1 MKLNNTTAK
10 KLKRDFP
17 IFKNNPGLIYLDS
30 AATSQRPEIV
40 IRAVDNFIR
49 KENANISRGV
59 YTLAEKATEDY
70 EQSRK
75 SVAKFINAHHE
86 EIVFTKNATEAINLF
101 SYTLKSISPREKN
114 EILLTEMEHHSNLVP
129 WQQMVKR
136 ENMELKFIKVKGDFT
151 LDLEDAK
158 NKITDKTAIL
168 SFAHVSN
175 VLGTINPVKELIKI
189 ARQKNK
195 EIITIVDGAQ
205 SVQNIKIDVKKLDCD
220 FLVFSGH
227 KMLGP
232 TGVGILYGK
241 KELLEKMKPFN
252 FGGGM
257 IKKVTLKDAE
267 WANTPYKFEAG
278 TQNIV
283 EVIALSEAIK
293 YIENIGLENIHEWEE
308 ELTDYVIKKMRE
320 IPEIEIYHPKEKSA
334 GIISFNLSGV
344 HPHDIAS
351 LLNDYK
357 ICVRA
362 GHHCAMPLMEKL
374 KIPHGGTCRIS
385 FYIYNTFEDIDR
397 LVEALKEINK
407 KFNK

>member
-344 HPHDIAS
+344 PPHDIAS

>member
-205 SVQNIKIDVKKLDCD
+205 SVQNIKIDVKK
-220 FLVFSGH
+220 
-227 KMLGP
+227 
-232 TGVGILYGK
+232 
-241 KELLEKMKPFN
+241 
-252 FGGGM
+252 
-257 IKKVTLKDAE
+257 VTLKDAE